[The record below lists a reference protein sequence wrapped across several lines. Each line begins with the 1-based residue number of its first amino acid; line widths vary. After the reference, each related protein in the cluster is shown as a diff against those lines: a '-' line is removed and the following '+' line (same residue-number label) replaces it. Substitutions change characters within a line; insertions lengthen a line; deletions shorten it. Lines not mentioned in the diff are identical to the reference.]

1 MKKYINDYKGKIL
14 EKVDK
19 TQYEKAVN
27 DIIESLNTGEESM
40 LRKSLRKTL
49 QAASTINEYYIS
61 SNGDIYIKTE

>member
-1 MKKYINDYKGKIL
+1 M